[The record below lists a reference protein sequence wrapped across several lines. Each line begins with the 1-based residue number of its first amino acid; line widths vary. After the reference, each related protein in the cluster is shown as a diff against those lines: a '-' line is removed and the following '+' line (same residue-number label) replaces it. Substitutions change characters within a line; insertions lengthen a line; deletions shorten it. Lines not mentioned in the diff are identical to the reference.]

1 MTKAREEYDRAMR
14 AIDATSA
21 GGVVQGHPDLGSRY
35 GWLNHGTE

>member
-1 MTKAREEYDRAMR
+1 MTKAREEYDLAMR

-35 GWLNHGTE
+35 GRLTHGTE